1 MFILENEC
9 LKVSVANAGAELS
22 SVIDKESGL
31 ERVHDAN
38 PEVWNRHAPILF
50 PFVGKVVGG
59 VYRIGNQ
66 EYEMKTQHGFA
77 RDMEFKL
84 LKQIDNY
91 IAFVLNSDEKTYIN
105 YPFHF
110 SLILS
115 YELKENEIVVGW
127 NVINKDNKQMYF
139 SIGGHPAFNVP
150 LLDENRSDCYL
161 YFKNCQKIINTKIS
175 KQGYSMNE
183 TIEYQL
189 ENGYLPI
196 KDDLFDNDALVIENQ
211 NINEVSILDKNK
223 NAFITVKMDCPLF
236 GIWSPSRTAP
246 FVCIEPWYGC
256 CDVEGFTG
264 NLEDKKYQNK
274 LNVNEEFKAQYSI
287 CVF

>member
-1 MFILENEC
+1 MEYILQNDKIRIKINS
-9 LKVSVANAGAELS
+9 LGAELTEIFNKKNNLS
-22 SVIDKESGL
+22 YL
-31 ERVHDAN
+31 WDAN
-38 PEVWNRHAPILF
+38 PLHWKRTSPVLF
-50 PFVGKVVGG
+50 PNVGKYYGG
-59 VYRIGNQ
+59 KYTYNGK
-66 EYEMKTQHGFA
+66 EYSQGQHGFA